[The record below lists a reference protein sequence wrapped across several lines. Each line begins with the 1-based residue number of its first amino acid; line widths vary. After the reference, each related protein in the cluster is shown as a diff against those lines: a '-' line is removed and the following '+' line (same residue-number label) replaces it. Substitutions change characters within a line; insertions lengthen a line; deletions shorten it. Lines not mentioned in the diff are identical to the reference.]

1 MNQQLAITIKLK
13 KGKVKNRY
21 AAKNKIKKLNK
32 IKAWNEWLAK

>member
-1 MNQQLAITIKLK
+1 MNQLQVITIKLK

-32 IKAWNEWLAK
+32 IKAWNEWLAR